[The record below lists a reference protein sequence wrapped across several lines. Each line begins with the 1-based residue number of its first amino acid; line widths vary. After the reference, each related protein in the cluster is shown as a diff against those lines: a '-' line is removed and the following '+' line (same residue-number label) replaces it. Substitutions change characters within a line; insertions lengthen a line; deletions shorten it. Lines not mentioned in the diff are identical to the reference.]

1 MSATKQKQDNLENQI
16 LTNEDNDTAEIHTN
30 PTHQEENQTEQTQEV
45 SDSATSTEQEIERL
59 KEEISKK
66 NDQLLRKAAEFENM
80 RKRVERERYMTIQ
93 LAKAE
98 ALHDFLPINDDLI
111 RTLESAKNLQI
122 DENFLKGVQLVAEKF
137 ENVLL
142 KNGIEKINQT
152 NVPFDVNLHEA
163 LMKQPSPSAD
173 IPSGTVL
180 QVFEPGYKMGDRV
193 VRHAKV
199 IVSE

>member
-1 MSATKQKQDNLENQI
+1 MSANKQQEDNLENQI
-16 LTNEDNDTAEIHTN
+16 LTNEDNDTAEIHTDAV
-30 PTHQEENQTEQTQEV
+30 HQDENQTESTQEV
-45 SDSATSTEQEIERL
+45 RDSTSSIEQEIERL
-59 KEEISKK
+59 KEEINQK

-93 LAKAE
+93 LSKVE
-98 ALHDFLPINDDLI
+98 ALNDFLPIYDDLL

-180 QVFEPGYKMGDRV
+180 QVFEAGYKMGDRV

>member
-1 MSATKQKQDNLENQI
+1 MSANKQQKDNLENQI
-16 LTNEDNDTAEIHTN
+16 LTNEDNDTAEIHTDAV
-30 PTHQEENQTEQTQEV
+30 HQDENQTESTQEV
-45 SDSATSTEQEIERL
+45 RDSTSSIDEEIERL
-59 KEEISKK
+59 KEEINQK

-80 RKRVERERYMTIQ
+80 RKRVERERFMTIQ
-93 LAKAE
+93 LSKVE
-98 ALHDFLPINDDLI
+98 ALNDFLPIYDDLL

-180 QVFEPGYKMGDRV
+180 QVFEAGYKMGDRV

>member
-1 MSATKQKQDNLENQI
+1 MTAKKQKQDNLENQI

>member
-1 MSATKQKQDNLENQI
+1 MSANSMQDENTKNQI
-16 LTNEDNDTAEIHTN
+16 LTNEDNDTAELHVDAAHQDE
-30 PTHQEENQTEQTQEV
+30 THAEHAQDVQDNT
-45 SDSATSTEQEIERL
+45 TSVEQEMERL
-59 KEEISKK
+59 KEEINQK

-80 RKRVERERYMTIQ
+80 RKRVERERFMTIQ
-93 LAKAE
+93 LSKVE
-98 ALHDFLPINDDLI
+98 ALNDFLPINDDLL
-111 RTLESAKNLQI
+111 RTLDSAKNLQI
-122 DENFLKGVQLVAEKF
+122 DDSFLKGVQLVAEKF

-163 LMKQPSPSAD
+163 LMRQPSPSED
-173 IPSGTVL
+173 IPSGMVL
-180 QVFEPGYKMGDRV
+180 QVFEPGYKMGERV

>member
-1 MSATKQKQDNLENQI
+1 MSEKKQKEQTLDNQTI
-16 LTNEDNDTAEIHTN
+16 VNEDLDTAEI
-30 PTHQEENQTEQTQEV
+30 
-45 SDSATSTEQEIERL
+45 SATQHQPETDASQAEVQTGEVNLLAEIEKL
-59 KEEISKK
+59 KEEVNQK
-66 NDQLLRKAAEFENM
+66 NDLLLRKSAEFENM

-93 LAKAE
+93 LSKVE
-98 ALHDFLPINDDLI
+98 ALNDFLPINDDLL
-111 RTLESAKNLQI
+111 RTLDSSKNLSI

-142 KNGIEKINQT
+142 KNGIEKINEIH
-152 NVPFDVNLHEA
+152 VPFDVNLHEA
-163 LMKQPSPSAD
+163 LMKQPSPNAD

-180 QVFEPGYKMGDRV
+180 QVFEPGYKMGERV

>member
-1 MSATKQKQDNLENQI
+1 MAMSEKKQKEQTLDNQTI
-16 LTNEDNDTAEIHTN
+16 VNEDLDTAEI
-30 PTHQEENQTEQTQEV
+30 
-45 SDSATSTEQEIERL
+45 SATQHQPETDASQAEVQTGEVNLLAEIEKL
-59 KEEISKK
+59 KEEVNQK
-66 NDQLLRKAAEFENM
+66 NDLLLRKSAEFENM

-93 LAKAE
+93 LSKVE
-98 ALHDFLPINDDLI
+98 ALNDFLPINDDLL
-111 RTLESAKNLQI
+111 RTLDSSKNLSI

-142 KNGIEKINQT
+142 KNGIEKINEIH
-152 NVPFDVNLHEA
+152 VPFDVNLHEA
-163 LMKQPSPSAD
+163 LMKQPSPNAD

-180 QVFEPGYKMGDRV
+180 QVFEPGYKMGERV